1 MTDTGITIDDTHW
14 PLLIQEFV
22 GSPSVEQCR
31 DFFARRTTYF
41 ERGELH
47 IGISDTTRMK
57 LPPPQFRPMQ
67 AEWLARNDALL
78 ARTFLGTASIIRAP
92 DILLLKS
99 AASFRTTLP
108 YPTINVTDMRAAV
121 SWCVERLEH
130 AGLAEPAARLRRGF
144 GLDGA

>member
-1 MTDTGITIDDTHW
+1 MTGTGILIDDTHW
-14 PLLIQEFV
+14 PLLLQEFV

-31 DFFARRTTYF
+31 EFFLRRTTYL
-41 ERGELH
+41 ERGEPH

-57 LPPPQFRPMQ
+57 LPPPEFRPMQ
-67 AEWLARNDALL
+67 AEWLARHDALL

-108 YPTINVTDMRAAV
+108 YPTINVTDMHAAV
-121 SWCVERLEH
+121 RWSVERLEA
-130 AGLAEPAARLRRGF
+130 AGLAGPAARLRHRF
-144 GLDGA
+144 GL